1 MRDHKAK
8 IEESIRNIKDSK
20 RVTSLTLN
28 YGIALGYISGAFD
41 AGIIDYDEFVIYTNQ
56 AGKVHDELFEL
67 IYEADML
74 EQDAQDLADW
84 VTYGDYE
91 EE

>member
-56 AGKVHDELFEL
+56 AGNVHDELFQL
-67 IYEADML
+67 IYEADMMD
-74 EQDAQDLADW
+74 QDAQDLADW

-91 EE
+91 ED

>member
-28 YGIALGYISGAFD
+28 YGIAIGYISGAFD
-41 AGIIDYDEFVIYTNQ
+41 AGIINYDEFIIYTNQ

-67 IYEADML
+67 IYEADMM

-91 EE
+91 ED

>member
-1 MRDHKAK
+1 MRDHKAA
-8 IEESIRNIKDSK
+8 IEKYIRGIKDSK

-28 YGIALGYISGAFD
+28 YGIALGYISGAYD

-56 AGKVHDELFEL
+56 AASVHDELYER

-74 EQDAQDLADW
+74 EQDPQELADW

-91 EE
+91 ED

>member
-1 MRDHKAK
+1 MVNHTAA
-8 IEESIRNIKDSK
+8 IEESIRNLKDSK

-28 YGIALGYISGAFD
+28 YGIALGYIHIAYD
-41 AGIIDYDEFVIYTNQ
+41 IGIIDYDQFVAYINQ
-56 AGKVHDELFEL
+56 AASVHDELYER

-74 EQDAQDLADW
+74 EQDPQELADW

-91 EE
+91 ED

>member
-56 AGKVHDELFEL
+56 AGEVHDELFEL

-91 EE
+91 ED